1 MSQDMSISD
10 VLQRLQDEAKAGN
23 VAVGTLVDALNS
35 RGFGPLLLAPA
46 LVAMLPTGGIPGVPT
61 ICGVL
66 IFLIA
71 IQGSLGM
78 PSPWV
83 PRRLRRLAIQQQALI
98 ATTERAM
105 PVAQRLDRWFRP
117 RLIALTRAPVSQV
130 VALFCAVSGLAMI
143 PLELVPFASGIP
155 ALAVTLVAIGMST
168 RDGAMVVL
176 AALAIAAGGGL
187 LILLG

>member
-1 MSQDMSISD
+1 
-10 VLQRLQDEAKAGN
+10 
-23 VAVGTLVDALNS
+23 
-35 RGFGPLLLAPA
+35 
-46 LVAMLPTGGIPGVPT
+46 MLPTGGIPGVPSV
-61 ICGVL
+61 CGVL

-71 IQGSLGM
+71 IQGLMGKS
-78 PSPWV
+78 SPWV
-83 PRRLRRLAIQQQALI
+83 PKRLRRLAVKQQALT
-98 ATTERAM
+98 AMTERAM

-117 RLIALTRAPVSQV
+117 RLVVLTRAPVSQV
-130 VALFCAVSGLAMI
+130 VALICAVSGLAMI

-187 LILLG
+187 FTLLG

>member
-1 MSQDMSISD
+1 MNDAISVSD

-61 ICGVL
+61 VCGVL

-71 IQGSLGM
+71 LQGSLGM

-83 PRRLRRLAIQQQALI
+83 PRRLRRLAIQQQAMI
-98 ATTERAM
+98 AMTERAM
-105 PVAQRLDRWFRP
+105 PVASRLDRWFRP
-117 RLIALTRAPVSQV
+117 RLGVLTRAPVSQL
-130 VALFCAVSGLAMI
+130 VALFCAISGLAMI
-143 PLELVPFASGIP
+143 PLEVIPFASGIP
-155 ALAVTLVAIGMST
+155 ALAVTLVAISMTT
-168 RDGAMVVL
+168 RDGALVVL
-176 AALAIAAGGGL
+176 AGLAVASGAGL
-187 LILLG
+187 LILMA